1 MKQKLI
7 AGIAL
12 RRKYLYK
19 FLKKNGLLAEY
30 VKNIEEQHPNT
41 PGLKIFRMKG
51 TRESLLRLIRCSR
64 FDSISNGFAWVN
76 TRQGHIFWCKLDDKF
91 EREFTKILF
100 DYPTTITL

>member
-7 AGIAL
+7 AGVAL

-41 PGLKIFRMKG
+41 PQLKVFRMKG
-51 TRESLLRLIRCSR
+51 TRESLLCLIRSSR
-64 FDSISNGFAWVN
+64 FDSISNAFVWRG
-76 TRQGHIFWCKLDDKF
+76 TRQGHKFWRKLDDKF
-91 EREFTKILF
+91 EREFNNIWF
-100 DYPTTITL
+100 DYQQI